1 MQCHPFLLD
10 IHLCTQRTV
19 RRAKGC
25 KPVEGTWSCGNTNL
39 RPFLAMQFAIVSCG
53 HLSVTLSLA
62 WYFSPSFLVVNG
74 DLGDIYFIHPLVSA
88 VRTLKPVFL
97 IFTVRDPAVSHVRT
111 KDGMLSDETPF
122 APCNSEMH
130 LEIKALSSK
139 ILVRALVN
147 TLIQVPLNPF
157 AIFRTGGTLTTAVAS
172 NTGS

>member
-1 MQCHPFLLD
+1 
-10 IHLCTQRTV
+10 
-19 RRAKGC
+19 
-25 KPVEGTWSCGNTNL
+25 
-39 RPFLAMQFAIVSCG
+39 MQFAIVSCG

-74 DLGDIYFIHPLVSA
+74 DLGDIYSIHPLVSA

-97 IFTVRDPAVSHVRT
+97 IFTVRDPAVSRFIHWCACQNQRWYVIGRNA
-111 KDGMLSDETPF
+111 F

-139 ILVRALVN
+139 ILVRVLVN